1 MLHVRA
7 RAFACL
13 VVCATAWSLAA
24 PARAAGPFE
33 PREIDVAR
41 RNVADELVEAT
52 RGNQIER
59 GSKRP
64 VLDGLGWVFGIPG
77 KVILW
82 DRRVDN
88 HAVSVRT
95 EETIRKYLADNDL
108 DHVKVRINQYAPL
121 DDWRRLRKNKTV
133 GWGYRYT
140 FGALSVAGE
149 ALFPGRLFGGDRYNP
164 WTATVHLYSD
174 VPAIA
179 LHEGAHA
186 KDFTRRDWPGSYAF
200 VTALPFGDLWT
211 EAIASGDAIAYSE
224 KQADPQL
231 AQESYRILYPAYG
244 TYLGNN
250 VGSVFVAP
258 IALPIYASTVVAGH
272 VAGRVKANDV
282 DTTPAAPPW
291 ESDPPRSD
299 DEEIP
304 AVALEPLPAVK

>member
-1 MLHVRA
+1 MSLAMRRLLA
-7 RAFACL
+7 AA
-13 VVCATAWSLAA
+13 VVCFTIHAGPVPIAG
-24 PARAAGPFE
+24 AGPFE
-33 PREIDVAR
+33 PKEITIDR

-59 GSKRP
+59 GTKRP

-77 KVILW
+77 KIILW

-88 HAVSVRT
+88 HAVSPRT
-95 EETIRKYLADNDL
+95 EDAIRKYLADNDL

-121 DDWRRLRKNKTV
+121 DDWKRLRKNKTV

-179 LHEGAHA
+179 LHEGGHA
-186 KDFTRRDWPGSYAF
+186 KDFTRRDWPGTYAF

-211 EAIASGDAIAYSE
+211 EAIATGDALAYVQ
-224 KQADPQL
+224 KQEDPQL

-244 TYLGNN
+244 TYLGGN
-250 VGSVFVAP
+250 VGDLFAAP
-258 IALPIYASTVVAGH
+258 IALPVYAGTLVAGH
-272 VAGRVKANDV
+272 VAGRLKAGEV
-282 DTTPAAPPW
+282 DTTPAAPSW
-291 ESDPPRSD
+291 ESEAAPRD
-299 DEEIP
+299 DEAIP
-304 AVALEPLPAVK
+304 AVALEPLPAIE